1 MNNKEQIY
9 DRRYNKSND
18 VYVERFKIINRS
30 IYRRNNMKEVLAWIE
45 ALAWMIVTV
54 GIVRVI
60 AIVIG
65 LATA

>member
-1 MNNKEQIY
+1 
-9 DRRYNKSND
+9 
-18 VYVERFKIINRS
+18 
-30 IYRRNNMKEVLAWIE
+30 MKEVLVWIE

>member
-1 MNNKEQIY
+1 
-9 DRRYNKSND
+9 
-18 VYVERFKIINRS
+18 
-30 IYRRNNMKEVLAWIE
+30 MKEVLAWIE